1 MSDNIRVLIVD
12 DSPLF
17 RSFLSGGLSSSHGI
31 EVVGTASNAAE
42 ARQKITALKPDVVTM
57 DVEMPGMSGIDFLR
71 EFLPTHPVPVIV
83 ITSSP
88 LSALDAISV
97 GALDFVRKPE
107 TSNQKSIDKFFFRL
121 TSTMRYSRMAKIRVP
136 KPLPANKPVQAHA
149 PIPAPIPALLP
160 SAPSGL
166 KIVALGASTGGPD
179 ALTEVIKHF
188 PANMPP
194 VVITQHMPPTFTNL
208 FAQRLDRISQMS
220 AKEAEDGDRLI
231 PGRIIVAAG
240 GKQMRVKRDANGY
253 YISSKDGEKVS
264 GHCPSVDVLFTSV
277 AETAGR
283 NAVAALLTGMGADGA
298 EGLLKLKE
306 AGAYTIGQDE
316 ESCVVYG
323 MPGVAQKIGAV
334 TTQLPLEK
342 IGEHIVTKIK

>member
-17 RSFLSGGLSSSHGI
+17 RSFLSNGLSESHGI
-31 EVVGTASNAAE
+31 EVIGTASNASE
-42 ARQKITALKPDVVTM
+42 AREKIQALNPDVITM

-71 EFLPTHPVPVIV
+71 AFLPTHPLPVIV

-107 TSNQKSIDKFFFRL
+107 TNNQKSIDKFFFRL
-121 TSTMRYSRMAKIRVP
+121 ASTIRYSRMAKIRVP
-136 KPLPANKPVQAHA
+136 KSAAPLNMTVQTSAAAPVSLSA
-149 PIPAPIPALLP
+149 
-160 SAPSGL
+160 APSGL

-179 ALTEVIKHF
+179 ALAEVVKHF

-220 AKEAEDGDRLI
+220 AKEAEDGDRLV

-240 GKQMRVKRDANGY
+240 GKQMIVRRDAKGY
-253 YISSKDGEKVS
+253 YISSKEGEKVS

-277 AETAGR
+277 AEAAGK

-306 AGAYTIGQDE
+306 AGAYTIGQNE

-342 IGEHIVTKIK
+342 IGEHIIMKIR

>member
-31 EVVGTASNAAE
+31 EVIGTASNAAE
-42 ARQKITALKPDVVTM
+42 ARQTITALKPEVVTM

-136 KPLPANKPVQAHA
+136 KPVPANKPVQA
-149 PIPAPIPALLP
+149 PAPIPALLP

>member
-17 RSFLSGGLSSSHGI
+17 RSFLSNGLSSSHGI
-31 EVVGTASNAAE
+31 EVVGTASNAGE

-57 DVEMPGMSGIDFLR
+57 DVEMPGISGIDFLR

-107 TSNQKSIDKFFFRL
+107 TNNQKSIDKFFFRL

-136 KPLPANKPVQAHA
+136 KPISAKKNVQT
-149 PIPAPIPALLP
+149 PTVVPALLP

-194 VVITQHMPPTFTNL
+194 VVVTQHMPPTFTNL

-240 GKQMRVKRDANGY
+240 GKQMRVMRDANGY
-253 YISSKDGEKVS
+253 YISSKEGEKVS

-277 AETAGR
+277 AEAGGR

-342 IGEHIVTKIK
+342 IGEHIVMKIK

>member
-17 RSFLSGGLSSSHGI
+17 RSFLSNGLSSSHGI
-31 EVVGTASNAAE
+31 EVVGTASNAGE

-107 TSNQKSIDKFFFRL
+107 TNNQKSIDKFFFRL

-136 KPLPANKPVQAHA
+136 KPVAVQKSVQT
-149 PIPAPIPALLP
+149 PTVVPALLP

-179 ALTEVIKHF
+179 ALTEVVKHF

-240 GKQMRVKRDANGY
+240 GKQMRVKHDAKGY
-253 YISSKDGEKVS
+253 YISSKEGEKVS

-277 AETAGR
+277 AEAAGR

-342 IGEHIVTKIK
+342 IGEHIVMKIK

>member
-57 DVEMPGMSGIDFLR
+57 DVEMPGLSGIDFLR

-136 KPLPANKPVQAHA
+136 KPVPAHKPVQA
-149 PIPAPIPALLP
+149 PAPIPALLP

-277 AETAGR
+277 AEAAGR

-342 IGEHIVTKIK
+342 IGEHIVMKIK